1 MNVCDVLLKFSFLE
15 DLPRED
21 LANVER
27 AFKVLTLKAG
37 DTLWEQGS
45 PVDGMVLIVSGLLSV
60 LVDGMEVAH
69 IGEGELA
76 GEASIFVAGSSRS
89 ARMSAHLPTTVLV
102 LSRVNLFKLKEIGSP
117 VYGRMVE
124 QALQTL
130 AQRVRVTD
138 ANFARLTVGERP
150 IPTREDSSIF
160 VRLWR
165 ALQPGGPDTPCP
177 ELTPLLRRHPQL
189 AEVNEDVITAL
200 GWAFTAQPMEEGE
213 ILFLEGEEGQAAFV
227 IASGTVEVLRAAQG
241 GRAEVLATL
250 KEGDYFGINALI
262 QLSTR
267 TASCVAGS
275 AGWIFS
281 LNVEAYAELSG
292 APRLAWQEVMVST
305 LAAQIR
311 NANWLLRR
319 AMERSGAKGEQF
331 QKELLRASGYL
342 QGISS
347 ERAAHNS

>member
-1 MNVCDVLLKFSFLE
+1 MKVPEALAKFGFLG
-15 DLPRED
+15 DLPED
-21 LANVER
+21 DLVNVER

-37 DTLWEQGS
+37 DTLWDQGA
-45 PVDGMVLIVSGLLSV
+45 PVDGMVLTVSGLLSV

-76 GEASIFVAGSSRS
+76 GEASIFVANSTRS
-89 ARMSAHLPTTVLV
+89 ARMTAHLPTTVLA
-102 LSRVNLFKLKEIGSP
+102 LSRANLFKLKEIGSP

-165 ALQPGGPDTPCP
+165 ALQPEGPSIPCP
-177 ELTPLLRRHPQL
+177 ELTPLLRRHPL
-189 AEVNEDVITAL
+189 MADVGEDVITAL
-200 GWAFTAQPMEEGE
+200 AWAFTAQPVAEGE
-213 ILFLEGEEGQAAFV
+213 ILCLEGEHGQAAFV
-227 IASGTVEVLRAAQG
+227 VASGQVEVLRVAQG
-241 GRAEVLATL
+241 GRSELLATL
-250 KEGDYFGINALI
+250 GPGDYFGINALI
-262 QLSTR
+262 QESTR
-267 TASCVAGS
+267 TASCVAAT
-275 AGWIFS
+275 AGWVFA
-281 LNVEAYAELSG
+281 LDVEAYAELSG
-292 APRLAWQEVMVST
+292 DPRLAWQEVMVST

-311 NANWLLRR
+311 NANSLLRR
-319 AMERSGAKGEQF
+319 AMERSGDKGDNF

-342 QGISS
+342 LGISS
-347 ERAAHNS
+347 ERAAD